1 MPKKHVPGMIL
12 RNVNRRRPTTE
23 GKDSPNQGLLV
34 NAGILR
40 NPTSTLDTKDGV
52 KTTVT
57 QTVIQGPGVTRWI
70 QLLDGSIASQLVQV
84 Q

>member
-12 RNVNRRRPTTE
+12 RHVNLKGPTAE
-23 GKDSPNQGLLV
+23 GKDSPNQTLLV

-40 NPTSTLDTKDGV
+40 NPTSTITQDGG

-57 QTVIQGPGVTRWI
+57 QAVMEGPGVTRRI
-70 QLLDGSIASQLVQV
+70 QLLDGSIVSTLVQV
-84 Q
+84 R